1 MFTGWTET
9 KAVRN
14 KAQIW
19 TFQALKDIRRKVP
32 FQILGIDSDNGGEFI
47 NGHLMKYCEEQ
58 KITFTR
64 SRPYKKNDSCF
75 VEQKNYS
82 VVRRAV
88 GYSRYETEEE
98 LQVLSH
104 LYESLRLY
112 TNFFQPVMKLAE
124 KERTGSKVKKRY
136 DRAETP
142 YERLLQFPS
151 TAAEVKEK
159 LREEYQ
165 KLNPAELKRTI
176 TRFQNKLLDLA
187 EKKKFYAIVK
197 DLKYNSEEAMGKVE
211 NGHAAEN
218 ELTEVL
224 L

>member
-1 MFTGWTET
+1 
-9 KAVRN
+9 
-14 KAQIW
+14 
-19 TFQALKDIRRKVP
+19 
-32 FQILGIDSDNGGEFI
+32 
-47 NGHLMKYCEEQ
+47 
-58 KITFTR
+58 
-64 SRPYKKNDSCF
+64 
-75 VEQKNYS
+75 
-82 VVRRAV
+82 VVRRSV

-98 LQVLSH
+98 LQVLNH

-112 TNFFQPVMKLAE
+112 TNFFQPVMKLVE

-165 KLNPAELKRTI
+165 RLNPAELKRTI

-211 NGHAAEN
+211 NGHVAEN
-218 ELTEVL
+218 ELAEVL
-224 L
+224 LIGRKSNSFI